1 MSDKDCTDRIQDYTD
16 SLYDELLATRE
27 QLLQARLAIVG
38 VNAWLEA
45 GDRDDWHSP
54 TFPKNALRELK
65 AYLAWVESTKPKMEE
80 VAP

>member
-1 MSDKDCTDRIQDYTD
+1 MDNGDYTD
-16 SLYDELLATRE
+16 MLYDELRATRE

-45 GDRDDWHSP
+45 GERDDWRSP
-54 TFPKNALRELK
+54 TFPRNALKELK
-65 AYLAWVESTKPKMEE
+65 AYLAWVESTQPKKEEE